1 MIRLLIFLLVVSGLA
16 YAAYWLANSGGTVAV
31 DWLGYDV
38 TLQVGIALAIL
49 AAFVALCVALFELYR
64 YLVLLP
70 KRVGRHR
77 RNKRTVEGYEQLTA
91 GLIAAAA
98 GDASHARAH
107 TRRAE
112 KLLQSN
118 PATLLLTAQT
128 AQLEGKEDVAQLK
141 FQQMLKNPETEFLG
155 LRGLLAEAIKRG
167 DSEEALRL
175 ARQAQQKSA
184 NTPWVLTTLFDL
196 LTRAERWDEAYT
208 IVGDLQRMK
217 LLRDNEV
224 QRRRG
229 LLRHLMAE
237 TALNEERHDDALA
250 HAQRANKQMTAF
262 APVAV
267 MGARAAM
274 GANNPSAGRKLIE
287 RVWKVEPHPELAQ
300 AYAELEPNETASAR
314 YKRFERL
321 TRVNP
326 RNKISLLALAELA
339 ILAKDY
345 PTAKRHLDEAVKL
358 EPSAGVYRLYADYE
372 RASGGGQTRA
382 REWLA
387 KAADA
392 AADRAWVCE
401 DTGELLPAW
410 APFGPSG
417 RFDSVHWDYP
427 PRVAHLIG
435 DTRGALTLTQSAP
448 TAAVE
453 AVAIPPGEAVDRAS
467 IKPDGDKGA
476 DDEGID
482 GKRGGDK
489 VGGDKDA
496 SSAAPAA
503 KAYPTTPPP
512 AGSAPAAGPPAKQ
525 APAADGRASATQHQ
539 ASAQVYDRQRNGADA
554 PAEAARST
562 PSPPNKAPTPAAVK
576 ASTPPPAAVK
586 APTPPAAVK
595 ANASGIDPKH
605 AAATTTAS
613 TTAAPAPAKIDVAEI
628 DPKHAS
634 ATTTTDDRHD
644 RGRPAG
650 QNAPVQQAV
659 RAPAPPPPPAAPKG
673 AAALRP
679 ADSAV
684 LAAENYAKR
693 VKAGEARAPMDE
705 RPGRSLPHGPAGNA
719 AGPPSSQAPATAT
732 DDDLNLKVPRPQPD
746 AEGRGRPAAVA
757 KPLPR
762 G

>member
-16 YAAYWLANSGGTVAV
+16 FAAYWLANSGGTVAI

-49 AAFVALCVALFELYR
+49 AAFVALCILLFELYR
-64 YLVLLP
+64 FLVLLP

-77 RNKRTVEGYEQLTA
+77 REKRTVQGYEQLTA

-112 KLLQSN
+112 KLLESN

-208 IVGDLQRMK
+208 IVGDLQRLK
-217 LLRDNEV
+217 LLRDNEI

-237 TALNEERHDDALA
+237 TALNEGRDGDALA
-250 HAQRANKQMTAF
+250 HAQRAVKQLPAF

-267 MGARAAM
+267 VGAKAATE
-274 GANNPSAGRKLIE
+274 ANNPTAGRKLIE
-287 RVWKVEPHPELAQ
+287 QVWKVEPHPELAQ

-321 TRVNP
+321 AATNP
-326 RNKISLLALAELA
+326 RHKISLLALAELA
-339 ILAKDY
+339 ILAKDF
-345 PTAKRHLDEAVKL
+345 PAAKRHLDEAVKL

-401 DTGELLPAW
+401 DTGEILPAW

-417 RFDSVHWDYP
+417 RFDAVHWDYP

-453 AVAIPPGEAVDRAS
+453 AVALPPGEAVDRPS
-467 IKPDGDKGA
+467 IRADDDKGA
-476 DDEGID
+476 DPA
-482 GKRGGDK
+482 
-489 VGGDKDA
+489 A
-496 SSAAPAA
+496 SSPAEVYPTKPPPAAPA
-503 KAYPTTPPP
+503 P
-512 AGSAPAAGPPAKQ
+512 AGDAASLPAKK
-525 APAADGRASATQHQ
+525 APTDANPTGGDRATPTNGVRRQQVQETPTPAPVQH
-539 ASAQVYDRQRNGADA
+539 ASAQVYGRPQNGAT
-554 PAEAARST
+554 PAQAAR
-562 PSPPNKAPTPAAVK
+562 P
-576 ASTPPPAAVK
+576 
-586 APTPPAAVK
+586 APTPPPKADAADVEARRPPAAAPVAAK
-595 ANASGIDPKH
+595 ADVIDLDPKH
-605 AAATTTAS
+605 ASATTATP
-613 TTAAPAPAKIDVAEI
+613 TAAASARAKIDAADI

-634 ATTTTDDRHD
+634 ATTTDRHD
-644 RGRPAG
+644 RDAPPVG
-650 QNAPVQQAV
+650 QKASVQPAV
-659 RAPAPPPPPAAPKG
+659 RAPAPPPPPARQRESARP
-673 AAALRP
+673 AVLRP
-679 ADSAV
+679 ADSAL
-684 LAAENYAKR
+684 LAAQNYAKR
-693 VKAGEARAPMDE
+693 VNAGEARAPLNE
-705 RPGRSLPHGPAGNA
+705 HPGQSLPHGPAGNA
-719 AGPPSSQAPATAT
+719 AGPPSSGVPATAT
-732 DDDLNLKVPRPQPD
+732 DDDLNLKVPAPQAD